1 MNIVI
6 LFFDL
11 KKNPK
16 IFQNLTMNIIQ
27 SYFLGFHHSH
37 ELFGI
42 RILGLFFFK
51 FSISWNEESFVES
64 TRNYAINEVS
74 AKSIILLIFFLF
86 LINIIYGEFFSEN
99 LLSYFKNLALISHA
113 AFSLYASSMAGNR
126 ILFRWIKN
134 KNEKTRNFAYVF
146 QLHRKSN

>member
-1 MNIVI
+1 MIWKKIRKFSRIWRWISSKVIFLDFIIHMN
-6 LFFDL
+6 
-11 KKNPK
+11 
-16 IFQNLTMNIIQ
+16 
-27 SYFLGFHHSH
+27 FLESESLVF
-37 ELFGI
+37 
-42 RILGLFFFK
+42 FFFK

-146 QLHRKSN
+146 QLHRKRN